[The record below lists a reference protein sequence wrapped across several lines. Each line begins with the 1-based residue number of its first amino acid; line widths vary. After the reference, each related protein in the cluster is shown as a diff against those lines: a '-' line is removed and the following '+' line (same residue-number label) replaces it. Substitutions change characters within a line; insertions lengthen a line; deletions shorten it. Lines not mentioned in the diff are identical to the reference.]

1 MEEKKRE
8 IEESKLTGFF
18 DKDTEI
24 KGDLS
29 FTGSFRID
37 GHFKGTINSE
47 SVLIIGDKGKVEA
60 DIKIGNIIINGEIK
74 GNIQAK
80 EKVEINASGRVIG
93 TVTTPQLAVEEG
105 AYLEANC
112 QITNQVPLPESE
124 KEVKIDQVPQSP
136 PEEKVNTDQVTQE
149 LPEKKVDPGY

>member
-8 IEESKLTGFF
+8 IEENKLTGFF

-29 FTGSFRID
+29 FKGSLRID

-60 DIKIGNIIINGEIK
+60 DIKIGNIIINGEIT
-74 GNIQAK
+74 GNIQAR
-80 EKVEINASGRVIG
+80 EKVEINATGRVIG
-93 TVTTPQLAVEEG
+93 TVITPQLAVEEG